1 LRIGEISEIG
11 RVSIRRNAHDGL
23 ADLEAGQGHFGVEA
37 DAAIGVRYVDLR
49 ILARDRIL
57 HHHRQELRVEGI
69 VGELEL
75 GREPALVAN
84 DGVKA
89 AIRHLLRLIVEL
101 GTLVVVRVVTVQN
114 SMVLE
119 GSSACALQRNPT

>member
-1 LRIGEISEIG
+1 MPGDRDRQIDPRISVSLRIGEISEIG

-69 VGELEL
+69 
-75 GREPALVAN
+75 AASWNLVEN
-84 DGVKA
+84 
-89 AIRHLLRLIVEL
+89 RPWLR
-101 GTLVVVRVVTVQN
+101 T
-114 SMVLE
+114 M
-119 GSSACALQRNPT
+119 A